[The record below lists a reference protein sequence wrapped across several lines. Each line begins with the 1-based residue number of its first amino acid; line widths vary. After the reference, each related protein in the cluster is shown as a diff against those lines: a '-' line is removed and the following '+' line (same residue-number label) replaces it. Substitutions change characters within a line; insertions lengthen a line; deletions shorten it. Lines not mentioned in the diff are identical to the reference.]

1 MNDGCTLTF
10 MAEVRLSCLH
20 DNEFMKLLR
29 CFNNSVASMNQ
40 ENGGIEAA
48 QNNDAKKP
56 SYSQAEAETICSH
69 LSLSSVS
76 LGRYLVLLRSDFD
89 VDIAGEPYLALSLL
103 LNLDSG
109 KFFTRVCDQTV
120 TRGHAHS
127 IEELVSVL
135 CTLLQ
140 CGPLISSSVLSYENE
155 MNNKLVKE

>member
-1 MNDGCTLTF
+1 
-10 MAEVRLSCLH
+10 
-20 DNEFMKLLR
+20 MKLLR
-29 CFNNSVASMNQ
+29 CFKTCVASMNQ
-40 ENGGIEAA
+40 ENGGTEAA

-76 LGRYLVLLRSDFD
+76 LGRYLVLLKSDFD
-89 VDIAGEPYLALSLL
+89 VDIAGEPYLALALL

-127 IEELVSVL
+127 RTPVCLALTRCREHP
-135 CTLLQ
+135 LLFSTGRST
-140 CGPLISSSVLSYENE
+140 CVCIFPP
-155 MNNKLVKE
+155 